1 MTEHR
6 SMRPLSQPPAAEYL
20 DMRMDAI
27 AVSGLRAHEL
37 MSAVAADNVAN
48 VNTAGYRAK
57 SVDLAAS
64 PNGGVEVT
72 AVGDRRD
79 GDVPEGFADVDLA
92 EETATQIVAELGY
105 SASAR
110 VIRAQDEVSG
120 ALIDIVG

>member
-1 MTEHR
+1 
-6 SMRPLSQPPAAEYL
+6 
-20 DMRMDAI
+20 MRMDAI

-64 PNGGVEVT
+64 ACGGVEVT
-72 AVGDRRD
+72 DVGDRRD
-79 GDVPEGFADVDLA
+79 GEPEGFADVDLA
-92 EETATQIVAELGY
+92 EETVTQIVAELGY